1 MKRKHHKKPAE
12 QRQIAEERIIELFR
26 QADIMFSRDKSLAD
40 RYVALARRIS
50 QKYKVKIPRNL
61 KRKFCKNCHSYIK
74 PGVNCR
80 VRIAKS
86 RVIYYCLNCRKFMRF
101 VIGKKRL

>member
-1 MKRKHHKKPAE
+1 MKRKYSKKPAE

-26 QADIMFSRDKSLAD
+26 QADIMFSRNKTLAD

-50 QKYKVKIPRNL
+50 QKYKVKIPREL
-61 KRKFCKNCHSYIK
+61 KRKFCKHCHSYLK

-80 VRIAKS
+80 VRIAKG
-86 RVIYYCLNCRKFMRF
+86 RVVYYCLNCRKFMRF
-101 VIGKKRL
+101 VIGKKK